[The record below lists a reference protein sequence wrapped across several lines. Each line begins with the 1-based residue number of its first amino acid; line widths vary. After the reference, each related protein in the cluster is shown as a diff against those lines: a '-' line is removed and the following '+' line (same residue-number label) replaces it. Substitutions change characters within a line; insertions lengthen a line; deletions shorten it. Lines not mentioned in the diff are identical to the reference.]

1 MIRAKISLFLG
12 LFFSVFLSAHA
23 THITGAELT
32 YTCVNPA
39 ARVYQVKLT
48 VYRDCVNGQAAFD
61 NNVRLF
67 IFRGSNNTLYNTVNI
82 PLSQTGIEV
91 LPVDWNACTGTPYNL
106 CVEYVN
112 YTANVTLP
120 ALAGGYNIG
129 WARCC
134 RNNVVTNIFQ
144 NQGITVLAKVPETT
158 PASCNSMPTFNQL
171 PPLFLCVNQPFSF
184 NHSATDPN
192 GDSLVYQISNP
203 YTGVNTVGQG
213 ATQFNPVV
221 SVGGFGA
228 NPMGPP
234 PYQNVNYFAGYSYQD
249 PFASGNFNID
259 PLSGLLTLTP
269 TQIGLSV
276 FALSVKEYRNGVLL
290 SENKRDF
297 QINVITCSPQ
307 GNEPVIANNT
317 APVPGSNG
325 DTIWV
330 KPTESFCYDISVSDP
345 TVGDTVI
352 LFPVSAVF
360 GIGNTLPP
368 PFATLT
374 YTGTNPA
381 VGQVC
386 WTASCKL
393 EGDTV
398 LFIVGGRD
406 TSDCPG
412 YNIVFDTTY
421 VIVEPMARATLSHTL
436 PGASADTVFVDPL
449 ENFCF
454 TWTASDADAFDTLEL
469 IPIQGPFP
477 GLGAPQPVATIT
489 QSGTNPISGNVC
501 WTPPC
506 TMAGMTV
513 PMILGARDVNYCK
526 FLTRDTI
533 YVVISPLPPTDAG
546 LGDTLCV
553 GQSAFLQASG
563 GVSYLWSPSTGLSNV
578 NIANPVATPT
588 VSTTYTASITDAFG
602 CVQTDNVFVLVHPL
616 PNAFAGNDTIKCPGI
631 PMQLQATG
639 GIIYSW
645 SPAATLSNPNISN
658 PVANNIFT
666 TTYTVTVTDLNGCVN
681 TDQVVVTPM
690 DAVAGPD
697 QVICSGDSVTISA
710 SGGITY
716 SWSPATGLSNPNIA
730 NPKASPA
737 TTTTY
742 TVTVVNSLGCVDTDQ
757 LTVTVNPLP
766 TVSAGA
772 NTAIC
777 IGGSTQLNATGAVNY
792 VWSPATGLSSS
803 TVANPTA
810 NPTTTTT
817 YTVTGTDANGCVNTA
832 SMTLTVNPLPI
843 INAGNDTLKCG
854 TTGIQIAAT
863 FDPDYTYLWSPGTG
877 VSNVSVFNPIVNPLT
892 TTNYT
897 VFVTDENGCTQTDGI
912 LVSVVHADAGVDDTL
927 CVGEAVQLHGNG
939 GVSYSWDNPSTL
951 SNPNS
956 SDPIA
961 SPLVTTVYTLTIT
974 AVTGCT
980 DTDQV
985 TVVVNPLPNA
995 NAGNDQPLCIGDS
1008 VNLNAS
1014 GGVVY
1019 VWNPSPSLSG
1029 TNIPNPLVF
1038 PTDTTDYVVTVT
1050 DANGCVNTDTTTV
1063 IVNLLPI
1070 VDAGNDT
1077 AKCGNVGVPLAA
1089 SGGVNF
1095 AWTPALGLDNPLVFN
1110 PIANPDSSSTY
1121 FVAVTDTNGCTSMD
1135 SVFVRT
1141 MYANAGPDIPVCI
1154 YDSIQLAASGG
1165 VGYQWDLSPDLIN
1178 AASSTP
1184 TVFPQ
1189 ATTDFYVT
1197 VTDITGCT
1205 DRDTVT
1211 VVVNPLP
1218 LTTTFGTDPYVCSG
1232 GGTTVNA
1239 TGGVIYQWMPAN
1251 IFNDPTLASPV
1262 ASPTYSGTTLDSTW
1276 RFYVSVTDTN
1286 GCTSLDSLDQV
1297 VRLLPIITISND
1309 TVRCPGGTVP
1319 LLLTGGI
1326 SYQWSPSYALSDPN
1340 IPNPI
1345 AFPDTTTIY
1354 TGTVT
1359 AVWGCADSAEVTVFV
1374 IDPDAGPDVTI
1385 CARDSVQLFASGG
1398 MSYSWAPA
1406 TGLSNANIENPMASP
1421 AFTTEYIVTVTDS
1434 LGCVDVDTMMVF
1446 VNQLPPADAGLDQAI
1461 CIFDTVQLSAA
1472 GGISYLW
1479 VSGDSLSDDTLVNPL
1494 ANPLVSQFFVVA
1506 VTDTNGCTER
1516 DSMFLTVN
1524 PLPPADAGTDFTKCG
1539 EDSVQLTASGGV
1551 NYLWSPAS
1559 FLSAD
1564 NIPNPMA
1571 VPDSNFTYV
1580 VTVTDING
1588 CVNTDTL
1595 NILTMYAKVSEPDTI
1610 CFGDTIRLQAGHI
1623 GGLATAYSWSPD
1635 SSVVNALVAD
1645 PFVFPV
1651 VTTTYI
1657 VAVTDSSGCMDD
1669 VAVEIFVNPPPP
1681 ANAGPDTAICIG
1693 ETVRLNASGGIG
1705 YEWNADPALSNFSIP
1720 DPIANTTTSKGF
1732 IVTVTDGNGCTAKD
1746 DIFLTINP
1754 LPILDAGVDTFICD
1768 RGAALLSATG
1778 ATTYLWSPGQT
1789 LSDPASDAPLAF
1801 PSVNTT
1807 YTVTGTDDNGC
1818 VNTDQ
1823 VTVNVWELPV
1833 ITGDPYHEICI
1844 GQDQILEVSG
1854 GKSYL
1859 WSTGAKNDRIR
1870 VVPPSTSVFWV
1881 IPFEDNGC
1889 AGDTFFHE
1897 VYVERN
1903 LPRPEF
1909 VPDPAEGFY
1918 PLEVNFNNQS
1928 QFATNFIWNFGD
1940 GEFSEDP
1947 NPTHTFTEPGDFV
1960 VILTADND
1968 IGCPADF
1975 EYRFIRALDYN
1986 IFFPT
1991 AFTPNGDGHNDEF
2004 YIVMNSIEV
2013 FEIQIFNRWGQLI
2026 YQSNDPSF
2034 RWDGSAG
2041 GTPVAEG
2048 AYVYKVNAVTYRG
2061 ERIQRGGSITLIR

>member
-1 MIRAKISLFLG
+1 MMRARILLFLG
-12 LFFSVFLSAHA
+12 FFVYAFSPLKA

-39 ARVYQVKLT
+39 SRIYQVKLT

-82 PLSQTGIEV
+82 PLVQTGIEV
-91 LPVDWNACTGTPYNL
+91 LPVDWDACTGAPYNL

-144 NQGITVLAKVPETT
+144 NQGITVLAKVPETA

-184 NHSATDPN
+184 DHSATDAN

-203 YTGVNTVGQG
+203 YTGVNSTGQG

-234 PYQNVNYFAGYSYQD
+234 PYQNINFFAGYNYQD
-249 PFASGNFNID
+249 PFSSGNFNID

-269 TQIGLSV
+269 TQTGLSV

-307 GNEPVIANNT
+307 GAEPVIANNT

-330 KPTESFCYDISVSDP
+330 EPTESFCYDITVSDP
-345 TVGDTVI
+345 TAADTVI

-381 VGQVC
+381 IGQVC

-398 LFIVGGRD
+398 MFIVGGRD

-421 VIVEPMARATLSHTL
+421 VIIGTMERSVISHTL
-436 PGASADTVFVDPL
+436 PGGNADTVFTDPL
-449 ENFCF
+449 DNFCY
-454 TWTASDADAFDTLEL
+454 TWTGSDADAEDTLEL
-469 IPIQGPFP
+469 IPILGPFQ

-489 QSGTNPISGNVC
+489 QSGTNPISGNIC

-506 TMAGMTV
+506 TMAGMTI
-513 PMILGARDVNYCK
+513 PMIIGVRDVNYCK
-526 FLTRDTI
+526 FVTRDTV

-546 LGDTLCV
+546 IGDTVCA
-553 GQSAFLQASG
+553 GQSAPLQASG
-563 GVSYLWSPSTGLSNV
+563 GVSYSWTPTSGLNNPNV
-578 NIANPVATPT
+578 ANPIATPA
-588 VSTTYTASITDAFG
+588 VSTTYTANITDIFG
-602 CVQTDNVFVLVHPL
+602 CVQTDNVFVKVNPL
-616 PNAFAGNDTIKCPGI
+616 PPAFAGNDTVKCPGI
-631 PMQLQATG
+631 PMQLQASG
-639 GIIYSW
+639 GVIYSW
-645 SPAATLSNPNISN
+645 TPTATLSNSNISN
-658 PVANNIFT
+658 PVATPSVT
-666 TTYTVTVTDLNGCVN
+666 TTYTVTVTDANNCVN
-681 TDQVVVTPM
+681 TDQVVVFLM

-697 QVICSGDSVTISA
+697 QTICMGDSVTLTA
-710 SGGITY
+710 SGGVSY
-716 SWSPATGLSNPNIA
+716 SWSPITGLNNPNIP
-730 NPKASPA
+730 NPKASPSV
-737 TTTTY
+737 TTTY
-742 TVTVVNSLGCVDTDQ
+742 TVTVVNNIGCVDTDQ
-757 LTVTVNPLP
+757 LTVAVNPLP
-766 TVSAGA
+766 GVSAGA
-772 NTAIC
+772 NSAIC
-777 IGGSTQLNATGAVNY
+777 IGGSTQLNATGAVSY
-792 VWSPATGLSSS
+792 VWSPATGLSS
-803 TVANPTA
+803 TTIPNPTA
-810 NPTTTTT
+810 NPTVTTT

-843 INAGNDTLKCG
+843 ISAGNDTLKCG
-854 TTGIQIAAT
+854 NTGIQIDAT
-863 FDPDYTYLWSPGTG
+863 FDPDYTYTWTPATAI
-877 VSNVSVFNPIVNPLT
+877 SNVNVFNPVVNPLVS
-892 TTNYT
+892 TNYT
-897 VFVTDENGCTQTDGI
+897 VSVTDENGCSQTDGL
-912 LVSVVHADAGVDDTL
+912 LVSVVHADAGVDDTV
-927 CVGEAVQLHGNG
+927 CVGDATQLHGNG
-939 GVSYSWDNPSTL
+939 GVSYLWDNPATL
-951 SNPNS
+951 SNPSS

-961 SPLVTTVYTLTIT
+961 APGVTTVYTLTIT
-974 AVTGCT
+974 SVTGCT

-995 NAGNDQPLCIGDS
+995 DAGNDQPVCIGDS
-1008 VNLNAS
+1008 ISLSAS
-1014 GGVVY
+1014 GGIIY
-1019 VWNPSPSLSG
+1019 LWNFSPSLLGNNSS
-1029 TNIPNPLVF
+1029 TPLVF

-1050 DANGCVNTDTTTV
+1050 DANGCIKTDTTTV
-1063 IVNLLPI
+1063 LVNLLPI

-1077 AKCGNVGVPLAA
+1077 AKCGNTGVVLSA

-1095 AWTPALGLDNPLVFN
+1095 AWTPALGLDNPSVFD
-1110 PIANPDSSSTY
+1110 PLANPDSSTTY
-1121 FVAVTDTNGCTSMD
+1121 FVAVTDTNGCTNLD
-1135 SVFVRT
+1135 SLFVRV
-1141 MYANAGPDIPVCI
+1141 MYAQAGPDVPVCI
-1154 YDSIQLAASGG
+1154 YDSIQLNASGG
-1165 VGYQWDLSPDLIN
+1165 IGYQWDFSPDMIN
-1178 AASSTP
+1178 SGTATP
-1184 TVFPQ
+1184 VVFPQ
-1189 ATTDFYVT
+1189 STADFYVT
-1197 VTDITGCT
+1197 VTDSIGCT

-1211 VVVNPLP
+1211 VTVNPLP
-1218 LTTTFGTDPYVCSG
+1218 LTSTSGTDPYVCSG
-1232 GGTTVNA
+1232 GGTVVHA

-1251 IFNDPTLASPV
+1251 IFNDPTLASPI
-1262 ASPTYSGTTLDSTW
+1262 ASPTYSGVTLDSTW
-1276 RFYVSVTDTN
+1276 RFFVAVTDTN

-1326 SYQWSPSYALSDPN
+1326 SYHWSPSYALSNPN

-1345 AFPDTTTIY
+1345 ASPDTTTIY

-1359 AVWGCADSAEVTVFV
+1359 AVWGCSDSAEVKVV
-1374 IDPDAGPDVTI
+1374 VMDPDAGPDVTI
-1385 CARDSVQLFASGG
+1385 CAKDSIQLQASGG
-1398 MSYSWAPA
+1398 AGYSWAPA
-1406 TGLSNANIENPMASP
+1406 TGLSNPGISNPKASP
-1421 AFTTEYIVTVTDS
+1421 AFTTQYIVTVTDS
-1434 LGCVDVDTMMVF
+1434 LGCVDVDTMNVF
-1446 VNQLPPADAGLDQAI
+1446 VNQLPPADAGTDQAI
-1461 CIFDTVQLSAA
+1461 CIYDTVQLTAS
-1472 GGISYLW
+1472 GGILYHW
-1479 VSGDSLSDDTLVNPL
+1479 VGDSLNDDSLFNPQ
-1494 ANPLVSQFFVVA
+1494 ANPLNSQFFIVA
-1506 VTDTNGCTER
+1506 VTDTNGCTAR

-1524 PLPPADAGTDFTKCG
+1524 PLPPAYVGPDVTKCG
-1539 EDSVQLTASGGV
+1539 EDSIQLTATGGV
-1551 NYLWSPAS
+1551 NYLWTPNLY
-1559 FLSAD
+1559 LSAD
-1564 NIPNPMA
+1564 NISNPMA
-1571 VPDSNFTYV
+1571 EPDSNFTYV
-1580 VTVTDING
+1580 VTVTDVNG

-1595 NILTMYAKVSEPDTI
+1595 HILTMYAEAGTPDTL
-1610 CFGDTIRLQAGHI
+1610 CFGDTIRLHAGHI
-1623 GGLATAYSWSPD
+1623 GGLAVSYSWSPD
-1635 SSVVNALVAD
+1635 SSAVNALVSN

-1651 VTTTYI
+1651 VTTNYVVT
-1657 VAVTDSSGCMDD
+1657 VTDSSGCADTD
-1669 VAVEIFVNPPPP
+1669 EVEIFVYPPPP

-1693 ETVRLNASGGIG
+1693 ETIRLNASGGIG
-1705 YEWNADPALSNFSIP
+1705 YQWNSDVSLSSLNVADPV
-1720 DPIANTTTSKGF
+1720 ANTTVSTRY
-1732 IVTVTDGNGCTAKD
+1732 IVTVTDANGCTATD

-1754 LPILDAGVDTFICD
+1754 LPVVDAGIDTFICD
-1768 RGAALLSATG
+1768 RDAALLFASG
-1778 ATTYLWSPGQT
+1778 ATSYLWSPGQT
-1789 LSDPASDAPLAF
+1789 LSDPTVADPLAF
-1801 PSVNTT
+1801 PNVNTT

-1818 VNTDQ
+1818 VNTDS

-1854 GKSYL
+1854 GVSYL
-1859 WSTGAKNDRIR
+1859 WSTGEKDDRIR
-1870 VVPPSTSVFWV
+1870 VVPPSTTIFWV
-1881 IPFEDNGC
+1881 IPYEENGC
-1889 AGDTFFHE
+1889 AGDTFYHQ

-1909 VPDPAEGFY
+1909 VADPAEGFY

-1928 QFATNFIWNFGD
+1928 QFSTRYLWDFGD
-1940 GEFSEDP
+1940 GEFSEEP
-1947 NPTHTFTEPGDFV
+1947 NPLHTFTEPGDYV

-1968 IGCPADF
+1968 IGCPASF
-1975 EYRFIRALDYN
+1975 EYRFVRALDYN

-2004 YIVMNSIEV
+2004 YIVMNSIEF

-2026 YQSNDPSF
+2026 FASNSPTF

-2041 GTPVAEG
+2041 GIPVSEG